1 MTRRVQREEQE
12 RSQERDVSCLVDISL
27 VAERLGVST
36 RHVRRLV
43 LERRIP
49 FIKWG
54 RLLRFDLVEVS
65 RWVDEHRRD
74 VRAHGGAE
82 PPRAAVRP
90 SSRRVVAR
98 RQ

>member
-1 MTRRVQREEQE
+1 LARRVQREEQE
-12 RSQERDVSCLVDISL
+12 RSQERGASCLVDIRL

-54 RLLRFDLVEVS
+54 RLLRFDLAEVS

-82 PPRAAVRP
+82 SPGPR
-90 SSRRVVAR
+90 
-98 RQ
+98 